1 MLMPKLLSEHV
12 VQTTLQIWKKRVC
25 NLRGFLSKSFFSLQ
39 RFMMLIHERL
49 FSVTSLEN
57 AVRRLQD
64 ALRDARDEANEMK
77 VENQRLVTLLDAAGI
92 DHRRQS
98 GESSLLRPN
107 PSTASL
113 HNSPSPGDFNLAY
126 SASGVQSG
134 GPITSDQQQQ
144 PLDAYSP
151 FYNPSGSLPTS
162 DFLAQQQQKVTV
174 AHSAAAAAGGSN
186 PHSRQ
191 VSLDSQGHSP
201 GNFDAFGIARP
212 GSAASGTSSHSSTHS
227 LHGVF
232 DGSAD
237 LEPSISGGKAPPGL
251 QMGFDELNLYGAPMT
266 ALPSGGPGSSPWNPG
281 FMGPAE
287 QQQVKQEQQE
297 TDLGRS
303 DTVKASDPRHLHRR
317 VQSHG
322 QATSPLPS
330 IPQQTQSMEQQQQ
343 QQQQQPP
350 PQQPH
355 EMYNQMVEDPSSS
368 YEFDPYGVA
377 AQRNSRPG
385 SSASS
390 LFSNEGDLGHHYHHT
405 HPQLHQH
412 QQQHLQ
418 SELDDGAYYSSEGDF
433 NDIDYM
439 EGMESGPGGLAL
451 VDSLMVP
458 SQPGGGFAPGMDPT
472 AMGLSSSPMN
482 STLSGSGSPFG
493 GQPPGAFGAP
503 PGGTALFPGNVSGN
517 MSAGMG
523 NPSLG
528 GIVGSD
534 PHQVPMS
541 STLAMIKAQAFGT
554 SRKARTRAKRPGAD
568 SAAKVAMEVLQARAH
583 GLGLDVDLGVDK
595 NAQDVGGAS
604 VSRSSATVKRRAKP
618 EDALKGQ

>member
-1 MLMPKLLSEHV
+1 M
-12 VQTTLQIWKKRVC
+12 
-25 NLRGFLSKSFFSLQ
+25 
-39 RFMMLIHERL
+39 

-77 VENQRLVTLLDAAGI
+77 VENQRLLTLLDAAGI

-98 GESSLLRPN
+98 GDSSLLRPN
-107 PSTASL
+107 PSSASL

-134 GPITSDQQQQ
+134 GPIASTDQPQ

-151 FYNPSGSLPTS
+151 FYNPSGSLPPS
-162 DFLAQQQQKVTV
+162 DFLAQQQKST
-174 AHSAAAAAGGSN
+174 AHGTGGSN

-232 DGSAD
+232 DGTAD
-237 LEPSISGGKAPPGL
+237 IEPTMTSGKAPPGI
-251 QMGFDELNLYGAPMT
+251 QMGFDELNLYGNPMT
-266 ALPSGGPGSSPWNPG
+266 ALPSGGPGSSPWNAG

-322 QATSPLPS
+322 QATSSLPS
-330 IPQQTQSMEQQQQ
+330 IPQTQSIEQQQQ
-343 QQQQQPP
+343 QQQQQQAPQQPP

-390 LFSNEGDLGHHYHHT
+390 LFSNEGELGHHYHHT

-412 QQQHLQ
+412 QQQQHIQ
-418 SELDDGAYYSSEGDF
+418 AELDDGAYYSSEGDF
-433 NDIDYM
+433 NDLDYM

-458 SQPGGGFAPGMDPT
+458 SQPGAGFAPGMDPA

-482 STLSGSGSPFG
+482 SNLSSGGSPFG
-493 GQPPGAFGAP
+493 GQPPGAFGT
-503 PGGTALFPGNVSGN
+503 PGGTALFPDNVSGN
-517 MSAGMG
+517 MSVGMG

-528 GIVGSD
+528 GIVGGD

-568 SAAKVAMEVLQARAH
+568 SAAKVAMEALQARAH
-583 GLGLDVDLGVDK
+583 GLGLDVDLVVDK
-595 NAQDVGGAS
+595 NAQDVGGAN
-604 VSRSSATVKRRAKP
+604 VSRSSATVKRRPKP
-618 EDALKGQ
+618 EDAPKG